1 MGPRMKPETA
11 FFLFHLRVGA
21 RLALRVLAPVLAAT
35 LFLFYILGP
44 EFAMELARILFV
56 EGSLAESGLIGTLIL
71 LGLARAV
78 APRIT
83 AGGAGWARSLPVDR
97 RAHRALEVLSL
108 VVAETPLLAVLGALA
123 WAVTVPSPARIAPH
137 LAGLLVGSARIAPHF
152 AGLLVGSAAAGLAYL
167 PSPAAPWTRLLP
179 VGACFLSFS
188 GNRAVIGAATVL
200 LFLAVAFSGKFPVPR
215 RRLRP
220 KRNLP
225 SAAFF
230 HGLSLRAVRGRI
242 VFAYIPPALVLAGA
256 RIFLLNNDIPADKA
270 FSLSLFGLALSLAA
284 FIGTAADALAA
295 RRPAWPWLRS
305 LPRSSAARIR
315 ADALFLGLLAL
326 PLAAGLALLR
336 RPAWEAAFLAG
347 PLAWLAFRGA
357 GAMRE
362 SGDRPFGVLGQIV
375 VEGTI
380 MSLVLALLPWTSGI
394 LAAATPGA
402 YLLARNAERR
412 LKPTLWTERRHSN
425 AGDPLSWSES

>member
-1 MGPRMKPETA
+1 MKPEAA
-11 FFLFHLRVGA
+11 FLLFHLRVGT

-35 LFLFYILGP
+35 LFLFYILGH

-56 EGSLAESGLIGTLIL
+56 DGSLAESGLIGTFIL

-97 RAHRALEVLSL
+97 RARRALEVLSL

-137 LAGLLVGSARIAPHF
+137 F

-167 PSPAAPWTRLLP
+167 PSPAAAWTRLLP
-179 VGACFLSFS
+179 VSACFLSFS
-188 GNRAVIGAATVL
+188 GNRAIIGAAAVL
-200 LFLAVAFSGKFPVPR
+200 LFLGMAFSGKFPVPR
-215 RRLRP
+215 TRCRR

-225 SAAFF
+225 PAAFF

-242 VFAYIPPALVLAGA
+242 VFAYIPPALVLAGG
-256 RIFLLNNDIPADKA
+256 RIFLLNNDLPADKA

-284 FIGTAADALAA
+284 FIGTAAGALAA

-347 PLAWLAFRGA
+347 PLAWLAFRSA

-412 LKPTLWTERRHSN
+412 LKPTLWTERHHSN